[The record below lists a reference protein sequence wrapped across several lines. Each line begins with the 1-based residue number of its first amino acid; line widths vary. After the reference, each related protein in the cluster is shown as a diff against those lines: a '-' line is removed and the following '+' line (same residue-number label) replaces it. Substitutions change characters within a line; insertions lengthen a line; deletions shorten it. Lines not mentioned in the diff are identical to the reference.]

1 MVGVPTID
9 LENLSDDSLMEL
21 DRACVDHGFF
31 NLVGHGLGE
40 LIDAVHHQAKLFF
53 DAPRSLKT
61 SILRPEH
68 SPYGYFDRELTK
80 GKRDKKEVFDY
91 HGKSIEYDKNGTS
104 GVDETFNFWPQNE
117 GGELDAAGLSEF
129 RATLTRYYAENTAL
143 AEKVVALMCS
153 VMNGEAEKVLP
164 LFNEDHSSLARLNHY
179 PHYDP
184 LPEENQDEEHVLGDL
199 ALGQHT
205 DPSAITLLYQDEC
218 GGLQTESDEDGW
230 IDVPPE
236 KHSFVVN
243 VGDLMQAFSNNR
255 YKAANHRVLP
265 VASGV
270 SRFSFPYF
278 YFPRPG
284 AIIETVVRDE
294 EPVYRS
300 FKIGELLNARM
311 QDNYRYS
318 EQADTQLSNFLI
330 AA

>member
-9 LENLSDDSLMEL
+9 LNNLDNESLKTL

-31 NLVGHGLGE
+31 KLIGHGLND
-40 LIDAVHHQAKLFF
+40 LIDAVHGQAEHFF
-53 DAPRSLKT
+53 AAPPDLKA

-91 HGKSIEYDKNGTS
+91 HGKPTDIAMADTVEAF
-104 GVDETFNFWPQNE
+104 EFWPRNS
-117 GGELDAAGLSEF
+117 GGQLARSGLSDF
-129 RATLTRYYAENTAL
+129 RRTLTKYYEENTRL
-143 AEKVVALMCS
+143 AKKVVELMCS
-153 VMNGEAEKVLP
+153 VMNGDAQKVLP
-164 LFNEDHSSLARLNHY
+164 LFDEEHSSLARLNHY

-184 LPEENQDEEHVLGDL
+184 LPEEDQSKDHMLGDL

-205 DPSAITLLYQDEC
+205 DPSAITLLYQDEN
-218 GGLQTESDEDGW
+218 GGLQTESNEDGW

-265 VASGV
+265 VQAGV

-278 YFPRPG
+278 YFPKPG

-294 EPVYRS
+294 EPAYRP

-311 QDNYRYS
+311 ADNYKYS
-318 EQADTQLSNFLI
+318 EKADTQLSNFLI

>member
-9 LENLSDDSLMEL
+9 LQNLTDESLMEL

-31 NLVGHGLGE
+31 KLVGHGLDD
-40 LIDAVHHQAKLFF
+40 LIDAVHHQAEVFF
-53 DAPRSLKT
+53 DAPRAIKT
-61 SILRPEH
+61 AILRPEQ
-68 SPYGYFDRELTK
+68 SPFGYFDRELTK

-91 HGKSIEYDKNGTS
+91 NGKP
-104 GVDETFNFWPQNE
+104 VDGAAVELGKAFDFWPKNE
-117 GGELDAAGLSEF
+117 EGQLDAAGLSEF
-129 RATLTRYYAENTAL
+129 QATLTQYYAANTAL
-143 AEKVVALMCS
+143 AERVVALMCS
-153 VMNGEAEKVLP
+153 VMNGDAEKVAP
-164 LFNEDHSSLARLNHY
+164 LFDKDHSSLARLNHY

-184 LPEENQDEEHVLGDL
+184 LPEEDQHEDHMLGDL

-205 DPSAITLLYQDEC
+205 DPSAITLLYQDEN
-218 GGLQTESDEDGW
+218 GGLQTESNEDGW

-265 VASGV
+265 VKKGV
-270 SRFSFPYF
+270 SRFSYPYF
-278 YFPRPG
+278 YFPKPG

-300 FKIGELLNARM
+300 FKIGELLNARIA
-311 QDNYRYS
+311 DNYKYS
-318 EQADTQLSNFLI
+318 GEADTQLSNFLI

>member
-9 LENLSDDSLMEL
+9 LNNLSDESLRDL

-31 NLVGHGLGE
+31 NLIGHGLDD

-53 DAPRSLKT
+53 DSSREIKT

-91 HGKSIEYDKNGTS
+91 HGKPIENDS
-104 GVDETFNFWPQNE
+104 VEPADAFHFWPQNE
-117 GGELDAAGLSEF
+117 DGRLDAAGLSEF
-129 RATLTRYYAENTAL
+129 QSTLTEYYAANTAL
-143 AEKVVALMCS
+143 AKKVVTLMCS
-153 VMNGEAEKVLP
+153 VMNGEAERVLP
-164 LFNEDHSSLARLNHY
+164 LFDEQHSSLARLNHY

-184 LPEENQDEEHVLGDL
+184 LPEEEQDKEHVLGDL

-205 DPSAITLLYQDEC
+205 DPSAITLLYQDES

-265 VASGV
+265 VQGGV

-278 YFPRPG
+278 FFPKPG
-284 AIIETVVRDE
+284 AVIETVVRDE

-311 QDNYRYS
+311 QDNYKYS
-318 EQADTQLSNFLI
+318 EQEDTQLSNFLI